1 MHTLDQNRGISFF
14 FLIISKQ
21 VPDFSAGSFDL
32 DKNVLPNSRNS
43 PRQTCDHLRYA
54 MHSVYCVFALFY
66 ISYYIVTYQSG
77 KKIWKQ
83 YTKIDFALKIVI
95 S

>member
-21 VPDFSAGSFDL
+21 VFDFSAGSFDL
-32 DKNVLPNSRNS
+32 DKNMLPNSRNS
-43 PRQTCDHLRYA
+43 SRQTCDHWRYA
-54 MHSVYCVFALFY
+54 MLSVYCVFALLY

-83 YTKIDFALKIVI
+83 YTKIDFSLKIVI